1 MTPIKGELASELAGR
16 PWLTALEQIRVFV
29 DEKRGNNN

>member
-1 MTPIKGELASELAGR
+1 MTPIKGELELAGL
-16 PWLTALEQIRVFV
+16 PWLTLEQIRVFV